1 MEEVAVKKKVLIVDD
16 EPNVRRLSRIILN
29 KQFDIIEAEDGR
41 QALEQVTAQKP
52 DVILMDIMIPKMY
65 VLTACNIIKTDPLT
79 KATPIIMVTAIGF
92 ELNIKLSQ
100 QMGANGYVT
109 KPFLPQEL
117 LGKILEVLANP
128 LLSEQPV

>member
-1 MEEVAVKKKVLIVDD
+1 MAENDIRRKVLIVDD
-16 EPNVRRLSRIILN
+16 EPNVRRLSHMILS
-29 KQFDIIEAEDGR
+29 KKFDVFEAENGI
-41 QALEQVTAQKP
+41 QAIEMAKAQKP
-52 DVILMDIMIPKMY
+52 DIILMDMMMPKMDG
-65 VLTACNIIKTDPLT
+65 LTACHIIKTDPLT